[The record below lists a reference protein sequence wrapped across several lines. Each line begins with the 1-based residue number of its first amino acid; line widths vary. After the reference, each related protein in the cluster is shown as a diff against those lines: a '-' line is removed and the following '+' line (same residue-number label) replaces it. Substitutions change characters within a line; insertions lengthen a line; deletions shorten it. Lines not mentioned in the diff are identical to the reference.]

1 MSAAD
6 VEAWRVYVAGEL
18 ARFYAHCEGDAY
30 VWQSTPAA
38 ERLRARLGRGDA
50 GEAAFTGPWHV
61 IRPHVTGEFRQ
72 WVEEY
77 EATERLT
84 LSQWRAA
91 QVAERREVAWT
102 ESADYALGQ
111 LIELRR
117 LIAERDAIIVEAA
130 KRGATKVA
138 IASAVGLSR
147 QQVHTIIAASELA
160 PVTPIRPEVAPVH
173 PLADQGISYVRN
185 ATTGELEEVF

>member
-1 MSAAD
+1 M
-6 VEAWRVYVAGEL
+6 
-18 ARFYAHCEGDAY
+18 
-30 VWQSTPAA
+30 
-38 ERLRARLGRGDA
+38 
-50 GEAAFTGPWHV
+50 
-61 IRPHVTGEFRQ
+61 
-72 WVEEY
+72 
-77 EATERLT
+77 
-84 LSQWRAA
+84 
-91 QVAERREVAWT
+91 
-102 ESADYALGQ
+102 
-111 LIELRR
+111 RR